1 MKKYKFYK
9 ISKTKKLRYLD
20 NNVNSNIWI
29 VFLHGFSSDLEGKK
43 PEFFLR
49 YAKKNKLGFLAM
61 EYSGHGKSYGKFENG
76 NISKWTLDA
85 KKSSKVKL
93 KIKKLF

>member
-9 ISKTKKLRYLD
+9 ISKKKKLRYLD

-43 PEFFLR
+43 PEFFSGML
-49 YAKKNKLGFLAM
+49 KK
-61 EYSGHGKSYGKFENG
+61 
-76 NISKWTLDA
+76 
-85 KKSSKVKL
+85 
-93 KIKKLF
+93 